1 MPLEQGSNE
10 ASIHENIKRLMGEG
24 KSRSQAVAIA
34 ESIAKKAKE
43 KGDDDLECSALG
55 YEKEHYLDPHN
66 QTGAANP
73 LGFVYGGIQNQG
85 TGTQYPY
92 GGQ

>member
-1 MPLEQGSNE
+1 MPLEKGSSE
-10 ASIHENIKRLMGEG
+10 TSIHTNIKRLIGEG

-34 ESIAKKAKE
+34 NKIAE
-43 KGDDDLECSALG
+43 EGNTDDDLECSALG

-73 LGFVYGGIQNQG
+73 LGFVYGGIENQKIG
-85 TGTQYPY
+85 NQFPY